1 MTAGRKTPDE
11 QQRAYVSA
19 RLVAVRAWAFVGC
32 AVAFVIAL
40 VALGSVGDAVKC
52 LLDVAGRA
60 RLVPQLHRF
69 QVVGDEVVDDG
80 RRDGLLVGKVVVE
93 QRPRHAAALADVL
106 HGRAGKALLFVQL
119 PRRIDD
125 LLPALIAH
133 VCHLPKRLRV
143 PRFLKRFDGFRIRG
157 SLTHR
162 Q

>member
-1 MTAGRKTPDE
+1 MKSRYDDAFARVKRLAKAGVLE
-11 QQRAYVSA
+11 HAHAQHQYH
-19 RLVAVRAWAFVGC
+19 
-32 AVAFVIAL
+32 
-40 VALGSVGDAVKC
+40 AVKR

-80 RRDGLLVGKVVVE
+80 RRDGLLVGEVVVE

-106 HGRAGKALLFVQL
+106 HGRAGKALLFIQL
-119 PRRIDD
+119 PRRFDD

-143 PRFLKRFDGFRIRG
+143 PRSLKRFDGFRIRG